1 MKKQLVTLLIIFS
14 IILSFSIPV
23 GATTE
28 RKSVIVVFK
37 NAPDAGL
44 IRAHGGDIK
53 YQYDIIP
60 GIAVNMPVTALKG
73 LQKHPNIAYIEEDC
87 QVHALGDTLPWG
99 VDRIDAELV
108 WGDSD
113 SGSDIIENGNAGD
126 GVKVAIIDTGIDYDH
141 TDLADNYMGGYDFVN
156 DDIYPMDDHGH
167 GTHCAGI
174 VAAENNGIGVIG
186 VAPEAH
192 LYGVKVLDNTGSG
205 YSSDV
210 IAGIEWSVDNGMQII
225 SMSLGG
231 DTGTLALE
239 HACNNAS
246 NAGVLIVAAA
256 GNDGNPAGKGD
267 TVDYPA
273 RYDSVIAVVATDNT
287 DQRARWSSTGPAVEI
302 SAPGVSILSTYPGNR
317 LATMSGTSMA
327 CPHVTGTV
335 ALIMA
340 SDPSLSNAE
349 VRQILSDTADNL
361 GDPYKYGSGI
371 VDADEAA
378 PSDTIIP
385 DDTSPIA
392 IYYVAASDITDTSAT
407 ITWTT
412 NEVSDSEV
420 NYGKSTALGSTVS
433 NSTMVISHSVTLT
446 GLEPGNTYYYEVNST
461 DSSGNT
467 ATDDNNS
474 EYHTFTTTTSDTPS
488 PGNEMHIANI
498 SMSTGNKSAGPN
510 VFTWALATVTVVNSS
525 GSPVSGAEVTG
536 TWSNLTSDS
545 DTATTGTEGEV
556 TVCSDSVKNLA
567 SGTFTFTVTGV
578 YLADWT
584 YNATANPVDSGSIIV
599 P

>member
-37 NAPDAGL
+37 NTPDAGL

-73 LQKHPNIAYIEEDC
+73 LQNHPNIAYIEDDI

-113 SGSDIIENGNAGD
+113 GGSDIIENGNAGD
-126 GVKVAIIDTGIDYDH
+126 GVKVAIIDTGIDYNH
-141 TDLADNYMGGYDFVN
+141 IDLANNYIGGHDFVN
-156 DDIYPMDDHGH
+156 DDTYPMDDHGH

-174 VAAENNGIGVIG
+174 VAAEDNGIGVIG
-186 VAPEAH
+186 VAPKAH
-192 LYGVKVLDNTGSG
+192 LYAVKVLGSDGSG
-205 YSSDV
+205 YISDI
-210 IAGIEWSVDNGMQII
+210 IAGIDWSVEEGMQII

-231 DTGTLALE
+231 DSGNSALE
-239 HACNNAS
+239 QACINAS

-256 GNDGNPAGKGD
+256 GNDGNPPARGD

-273 RYDSVIAVVATDNT
+273 RYGSVIAVAATDIN
-287 DQRARWSSTGPAVEI
+287 DERAKWSSTGPAVEI
-302 SAPGVSILSTYPGNR
+302 SAPGVSILSTYPENR

-327 CPHVTGTV
+327 CPHVTGTA

-340 SDPSLSNAE
+340 SNPSLSNAD
-349 VRQILSDTADNL
+349 VRQILSNTADYL
-361 GDPYKYGSGI
+361 GDLSKYGFGL

-378 PSDTIIP
+378 PPATTTLDTTPPVISNVA
-385 DDTSPIA
+385 TSE
-392 IYYVAASDITDTSAT
+392 ITNTSAT
-407 ITWTT
+407 VTWTT
-412 NEVSDSEV
+412 DEVSDSVV
-420 NYGKSTALGSTVS
+420 NYGTDTTLGTMESDSTLVT
-433 NSTMVISHSVTLT
+433 THSITLT
-446 GLEPGNTYYYEVNST
+446 GLTPETTYNYEVKST

-474 EYHTFTTTTSDTPS
+474 VYYTFATIKSPTP
-488 PGNEMHIANI
+488 PAGNKMHITDI
-498 SMSTGNKSAGPN
+498 SMDYDTKSAGPN

-525 GSPVSGAEVTG
+525 GSPVSGAQVTG
-536 TWSNLTSDS
+536 TWSNLTLDS
-545 DTATTGTEGEV
+545 DTATTGTDGKV
-556 TVCSDSVKNLA
+556 TLRSDSVKMA
-567 SGTFTFTVTGV
+567 SGTFNFTVTNV
-578 YLADWT
+578 NLADWT
-584 YNATANPVDSGSIIV
+584 YNATANAVYSGSITV